1 MKITSAT
8 AILLSLIG
16 TTVLNAPYVA
26 SAKAETIASALA
38 RAYMNNPDLN
48 SQRAAVR
55 GADEEIPRAKSG
67 YRPTI
72 AATASAGYQDNQV
85 RALPSSNTTHN
96 TTHPRSVGLSVTET
110 LWNGNRTEN
119 SVTQAE
125 SKMLGARETMR
136 STEQSVLSDAS
147 TYYMNVLR
155 DTAILNLNKRNITV
169 LQQQLQQTQDRFK
182 VGEVTQTD
190 VAQSQAN
197 LAQARTGFFAAQAN
211 LEASIAN
218 FHQVIGV
225 QPTRLEPARPLDNL
239 IPKSLTQAIEIG
251 QSQNPAIRALLH
263 AVEAAQL
270 QVNID
275 EAELYPTVG
284 VSGNVSHQWDFQTN
298 PNSNLNTAS
307 VIGQITIPI
316 YGGGEVYAR
325 TREAKELVA
334 QNRLQ
339 VDLQRAKVRAAVVT
353 AWGQVQSSRQAISS
367 SQATVKAA
375 EIALRGVREEAKVG
389 QRTTLDVLNA
399 QQTLLNARVTLVSS
413 QRDRVVATY
422 ALMSAIGK
430 LSATNLHLAVNHYN
444 PNVHYEQV
452 KDKWIGLRTPDGQ

>member
-1 MKITSAT
+1 
-8 AILLSLIG
+8 
-16 TTVLNAPYVA
+16 
-26 SAKAETIASALA
+26 
-38 RAYMNNPDLN
+38 
-48 SQRAAVR
+48 
-55 GADEEIPRAKSG
+55 
-67 YRPTI
+67 
-72 AATASAGYQDNQV
+72 
-85 RALPSSNTTHN
+85 
-96 TTHPRSVGLSVTET
+96 
-110 LWNGNRTEN
+110 N